1 MADAAGALRD
11 WVPRWWRGEG
21 GRAGAILDRA
31 LLPAEAAYRAA
42 VVLRGA
48 AYHAGLR
55 RVHRASIPV
64 VSVGNLAVG
73 GAGKTPVTAWI
84 AAGLGRAGA
93 RPVGVLRGYG
103 GDEVL
108 VHRELNPEVPVLVAP
123 RRIDGVE
130 AAARG
135 GCDVAVLDDAFQH
148 RALARD
154 LDVVLVA
161 AESWTPAPRLLP
173 RGGWREGPAALRRA
187 DLVVVTRKVAGPERA
202 AAVAAELGG
211 WTDTE
216 HVVRCHLGPGALVP
230 LHDGGAAPP
239 ESLDGRAVLAVAGL
253 ADPGPFAH
261 GLAEAGAAVELARYP
276 DHHPYSARDAEAIS
290 NLAKGRPIVTT
301 RKDAVKLRSLMP
313 PDAMAYVLEQGV
325 ELEAGQE
332 TLEAAL
338 RRVIGR

>member
-21 GRAGAILDRA
+21 GRVGAVLDA
-31 LLPAEAAYRAA
+31 VLLPAEAAYRVA
-42 VVLRGA
+42 VALRGA
-48 AYHAGLR
+48 AYTAGLR

-84 AAGLGRAGA
+84 AAWLSRAGA
-93 RPVGVLRGYG
+93 RPGVVLRGYG
-103 GDEVL
+103 EDEVL
-108 VHRELNPEVPVLVAP
+108 VHRELNPEVPVFVAP
-123 RRIDGVE
+123 RRIEGVE
-130 AAARG
+130 EAARS

-148 RALARD
+148 RSLARE

-173 RGGWREGPAALRRA
+173 RGGWREGPDALRRA

-202 AAVAAELGG
+202 AAVATELAGLRG
-211 WTDTE
+211 ADR
-216 HVVRCHLGPGALVP
+216 VVRCRLEAGPLVP
-230 LHDGGAAPP
+230 LHDGGPAPP

-253 ADPGPFAH
+253 ADPEPFARRR
-261 GLAEAGAAVELARYP
+261 AESGASVELARFP

-290 NLAKGRPIVTT
+290 TLAEGRPIVTT
-301 RKDAVKLRSLMP
+301 RKDAVKLRPLMP
-313 PDAMAYVLEQGV
+313 ADAVAYVIEQRV
-325 ELEAGQE
+325 ELEAGRE

-338 RRVIGR
+338 RRVTGR